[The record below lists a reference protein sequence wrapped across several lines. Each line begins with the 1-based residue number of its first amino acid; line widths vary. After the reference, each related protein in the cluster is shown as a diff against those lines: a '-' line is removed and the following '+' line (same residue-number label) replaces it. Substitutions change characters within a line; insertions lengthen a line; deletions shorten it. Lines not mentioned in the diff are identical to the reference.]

1 MKPQLHE
8 WDRAGPS
15 RKEIIPPARKANQT
29 GTEINANPIYS
40 LQGFAIT
47 VKRYG

>member
-1 MKPQLHE
+1 MRPKLHE
-8 WDRAGPS
+8 WDRAGSS
-15 RKEIIPPARKANQT
+15 RKKIIPSTRKANQT
-29 GTEINANPIYS
+29 GAEINVNPEYS